1 MMRRLSVAIQLLSLA
16 GAVLA
21 GGNRE
26 FRATW
31 VITWEHISPSLSAEQ
46 NKANVRAI
54 LDRHKAANMNAVL
67 WQCRQS
73 GTAYYNSSFEPW
85 GYYAGYQY
93 PGYDPLAYAV
103 EEAHKRGM
111 ELHAWFNVFQVSSTY
126 PGAPAVVH
134 PEWICRD
141 RDGNPMTSNIAFS
154 PGLEAVRAYT
164 IAVAMEIVRNY
175 DIDGLHLDYVRWN
188 EYSNSKLSKKL
199 AKMAEQQQWLDGM
212 IAPEQV
218 QDLQENAAGRYLYD
232 IEHPYSAGVPA
243 GFASWED
250 WWRWSVTEFVRV
262 LHDSIQAVKP
272 WVRLSPAAL
281 GKYNWS
287 SWQGYG
293 TVYQDAALWF
303 NEGYVEQLTPMHYHW
318 LTPDG
323 FYAMLVG
330 PSESWG
336 PWIQK
341 GISEGRLFTVGPGS
355 YQFAEEKVWYRHPA
369 VVEICRTVPWV
380 DGFQFF
386 SYASWQAYQYW
397 EEAGRTFFARKTK
410 VRPGWSPHGESPD
423 PPTIALT
430 KVDSLHYL
438 ITVTPPA
445 SITAPHRYAIYRSED
460 DVIDP
465 EQDCI
470 VHIHFGTQPYSV
482 LEQFDGR
489 QDFNGSYRYAA
500 TVLDR
505 YWNESAPSSVV
516 QTDAIPSF
524 APVVVATDPAEG
536 DTVPVNVAITLVFSK
551 TMNQAS
557 VQGALTFQPAI
568 EVTRFSWQDGKTL
581 QVVPAR
587 LQFATTYLVTVGA
600 EAQDIN
606 GRRLDGNGDGVEG
619 DPFTLHFTT
628 RAVDDVGPKVAF
640 SYPSFPAGLEPFD
653 VDDVITLVFDELIR
667 PETVTDTTVWLSTGG
682 AAVSIE
688 ALVTAVPDRSLI
700 SIKGWQPLL
709 PDADYI
715 LELRNTVR
723 DTTGNQMA
731 EGFALGFHTAQAH
744 YVETRMI
751 DDFSASGNW
760 EQPSYSGST
769 SGIVVANS
777 TFGISKDVYLP
788 ASATRPVS
796 KRSAFLTYEWMETP
810 PPQGY
815 LLREYLKT
823 GPPRD
828 VVFDTTYT
836 LQVYLYGD
844 ASGNK
849 FRFCLDEGT
858 GTDWPYHE
866 VSDWVTIDWYG
877 WRLVEWRLSDPRSVG
892 TWIGDGVLNGAAY
905 RIDSFQLTRGE
916 SGAIKGRLYFDNLRL
931 VKKSTEPVRV
941 VQEGQE
947 PPRSFMLYPAYPNPF
962 NPTTTIAFDIAAQ
975 GHVRLTVFDVTGR
988 EVTTLIDGPLAPG
1001 RYRAEFD
1008 GTGLPSGA
1016 YFCRLMSEGQAMTR
1030 KMALAR

>member
-1 MMRRLSVAIQLLSLA
+1 MKRVIAVVLL
-16 GAVLA
+16 VLTSRTA
-21 GGNRE
+21 LPGGNRE

-31 VITWEHISPSLSAEQ
+31 VITWEHISPSLTPEQ

-93 PGYDPLAYAV
+93 PGYDPLAYAI

-199 AKMAEQQQWLDGM
+199 AKIAEEQQWLDGQ
-212 IAPEQV
+212 IALEQL
-218 QDLQENAAGRYLYD
+218 QDLEVNAAGRYLYD

-262 LHDSIQAVKP
+262 LHDSIQAAKP

-318 LTPDG
+318 LTPEG
-323 FYAMLVG
+323 FYLMLVG

-341 GISEGRLFTVGPGS
+341 GISAGRLFTVGPGS
-355 YQFAEEKVWYRHPA
+355 YQFAEEKVWYRHPG

-386 SYASWQAYQYW
+386 SYGSWQAYQYW
-397 EEAGRTFFARKTK
+397 SEAGRTFFDRLTK
-410 VRPGWSPHGESPD
+410 VRPGWSASTDVPD
-423 PPTIALT
+423 APTIALT
-430 KVDSLHYL
+430 KLDSLRYQL
-438 ITVTPPA
+438 TVTPPP
-445 SITAPHRYAIYRSED
+445 SVSVPHRYAIYRSED
-460 DVIDP
+460 DVIDLD
-465 EQDCI
+465 QDRI
-470 VHIHFGTQPYSV
+470 VDIHFGTQPFSV
-482 LEQFDGR
+482 LQEFDGT

-505 YWNESAPSSVV
+505 YWNESQPSNVV
-516 QTDAIPSF
+516 ATDPLPSF
-524 APVVVATDPAEG
+524 APVVVATEPAEG
-536 DTVPVNVAITLVFSK
+536 DTVPVNSAVTLVFSK

-557 VQGALTFQPAI
+557 VAGALVFEPAI
-568 EVTRFSWQDGKTL
+568 EIAGLNWQDGKTL
-581 QVVPAR
+581 QIRPVR
-587 LQFATTYLVTVGA
+587 LQFGTSYTVTVGSG
-600 EAQDIN
+600 AQDIN
-606 GRRLDGNGDGVEG
+606 GRHLDGNGDGSEG
-619 DPFTLHFTT
+619 DPFVFHFTT
-628 RAVDDVGPKVAF
+628 RPVDDVGPNVAL
-640 SYPSFPAGLEPFD
+640 SYPGLEPMD
-653 VDDVITLVFDELIR
+653 VDDVITIVFDELIE
-667 PETVTDTTVWLSTGG
+667 PASVTDSTVVLLMGG
-682 AAVSIE
+682 AAVGIE
-688 ALVTAVPDRSLI
+688 ALVSAVPDRSLI
-700 SIKGWQPLL
+700 SVRGWEPLL
-709 PDADYI
+709 PRTDYT
-715 LELRNTVR
+715 LELRNTVQ
-723 DTTGNQMA
+723 DTTGNQM
-731 EGFALGFHTAQAH
+731 EEVFRMDFRTAQAR

-751 DDFSASGNW
+751 DDFSATGNW

-777 TFGISKDVYLP
+777 VFGISKDVYLP
-788 ASATRPVS
+788 ASSTRPVTM
-796 KRSAFLTYEWMETP
+796 RSAFLTYEWMETP

-815 LLREYLKT
+815 LLREYLRT

-866 VSDWVTIDWYG
+866 VSKWVTIDWYG
-877 WRLVEWRLSDPRSVG
+877 WRLVEWRLGHPGSVG
-892 TWIGDGVLNGAAY
+892 SWIGDGVLNGAAY

-931 VKKSTEPVRV
+931 VKKSMEPVQV
-941 VQEGQE
+941 AQQGQAL
-947 PPRSFMLYPAYPNPF
+947 PRSFMLYPAYPNPF
-962 NPTTTIAFDIAAQ
+962 NPVTTIVFDIAVQ
-975 GHVRLTVFDVTGR
+975 GAVRLTVYDLLGR
-988 EVTTLIDGPLAPG
+988 EVVTPVDQTLAPG
-1001 RYRAEFD
+1001 RYRVQLD
-1008 GTGLPSGA
+1008 GTALPSGT
-1016 YFCRLMSEGQAMTR
+1016 YFCRLLSQGQAMT
-1030 KMALAR
+1030 KKVVLAR

>member
-1 MMRRLSVAIQLLSLA
+1 MKRLSALMMSGLLVQ
-16 GAVLA
+16 GALA

-31 VITWEHISPSLSAEQ
+31 VITWEHISSSLTPEQ

-73 GTAYYNSSFEPW
+73 GTAYYNSSYEPW

-93 PGYDPLAYAV
+93 PGYDPLAYAI

-126 PGAPAVVH
+126 PGAPAVLH

-141 RDGNPMTSNIAFS
+141 RDGNPMTSNICFS

-164 IAVAMEIVRNY
+164 IAVAMEIVRKY

-188 EYSNSKLSKKL
+188 EYSNSKLSKRL
-199 AKMAEQQQWLDGM
+199 AKMAEEQQWLDGM
-212 IAPEQV
+212 IPVEQL
-218 QDLQENAAGRYLYD
+218 QDLEENAAGRYLYD
-232 IEHPYSAGVPA
+232 VEHPYSAGVPA
-243 GFASWED
+243 GFSSWED

-318 LTPDG
+318 LTPEG
-323 FYAMLVG
+323 FYSMLVG

-341 GISEGRLFTVGPGS
+341 GIAEGRLFTVGPGS

-386 SYASWQAYQYW
+386 SYGSWQDYQYW
-397 EEAGRTFFARKTK
+397 NEAGQTFFARRSK
-410 VRPGWSPHGESPD
+410 VRNGWSAHAD
-423 PPTIALT
+423 PPEAPSIAIT
-430 KVDSLHYL
+430 KIDSLHYQL
-438 ITVTPPA
+438 TVTPPA
-445 SITAPHRYAIYRSED
+445 SVAVPHRYAIYRSED
-460 DVIDP
+460 DAIDL
-465 EQDCI
+465 EDDRI
-470 VHIHFGTQPYSV
+470 VDIHFGTQPFTV
-482 LEQFDGR
+482 VEAFTGT
-489 QDFNGSYRYAA
+489 QDFNGAYRYAA
-500 TVLDR
+500 TTLDR
-505 YWNESAPSSVV
+505 YWNESAPSNVV
-516 QTDAIPSF
+516 LTEPIPSF
-524 APVVVATDPAEG
+524 APMVVATSPAEG
-536 DTVPVNVAITLVFSK
+536 DTVPVNASICLIFSK
-551 TMNQAS
+551 TMDQAS
-557 VQGALTFQPAI
+557 VVAAVTITPTI
-568 EVTRFSWQDGKTL
+568 EIARLSWQDAKTL
-581 QVVPAR
+581 QIVPGR
-587 LQFATTYLVTVGA
+587 LQFGTQYTVTVAGSA
-600 EAQDIN
+600 ADIN

-619 DPFTLHFTT
+619 DPFELHFIT
-628 RAVDDVGPKVAF
+628 RQVDDVGPRVTF
-640 SYPSFPAGLEPFD
+640 TYPAVPSATPMD
-653 VDDVITLVFDELIR
+653 VDDVITVMFDELVD
-667 PETVTDTTVWLSTGG
+667 PATLTDTTVSVTSSAGT
-682 AAVSIE
+682 AHME
-688 ALVTAVPDRSLI
+688 ALLTTAAERSLI
-700 SIKGWQPLL
+700 SVRGWQPLS
-709 PDADYI
+709 PQTDY
-715 LELRNTVR
+715 TVLVR
-723 DTTGNQMA
+723 STLCDTTGNPI
-731 EGFALGFHTAQAH
+731 EEDFAFDFRTAPAR

-751 DDFSASGNW
+751 DDFSATGNW

-788 ASATRPVS
+788 ASATRPVT
-796 KRSAFLTYEWMETP
+796 KRSALLTYEWMDTP

-815 LLREYLKT
+815 LLREYLRT

-844 ASGNK
+844 NSGNK

-866 VSDWVTIDWYG
+866 VSKWVTIDWYG
-877 WRLVEWRLSDPRSVG
+877 WRLVEWRLSDPSSVG
-892 TWIGDGVLNGAAY
+892 TWIGDGVMNGAVY
-905 RIDSFQLTRGE
+905 RIDSFQFTRGE
-916 SGAIKGRLYFDNLRL
+916 SGAIRGRLFFDHLRL
-931 VKKSTEPVRV
+931 VKKSTEPVA
-941 VQEGQE
+941 VQSSGSDA
-947 PPRSFMLYPAYPNPF
+947 PRTFMLHPVYPNPC
-962 NPTTTIAFDIAAQ
+962 NPVATIPFDIASGGQ
-975 GHVRLTVFDVTGR
+975 IRLIVYDLLGR
-988 EVTTLIDGPLAPG
+988 EVATLLDQPLAPG
-1001 RYRAEFD
+1001 RYRVQFD
-1008 GTGLPSGA
+1008 GSGLPSGT
-1016 YFCRLMSEGQAMTR
+1016 YFCRLVGHGQTMTR
-1030 KMALAR
+1030 KFLLAK

>member
-1 MMRRLSVAIQLLSLA
+1 MKRLCSLLLSMILA
-16 GAVLA
+16 QNLLA

-31 VITWEHISPSLSAEQ
+31 VITWEHISPSLTAEQ

-85 GYYAGYQY
+85 GYYAGYQH
-93 PGYDPLAYAV
+93 PGYDPLAYAI

-126 PGAPAVVH
+126 PGAPAVLH

-164 IAVAMEIVRNY
+164 IAVAMEIVRKY

-199 AKMAEQQQWLDGM
+199 AKMAEQQQLLDGM
-212 IAPEQV
+212 IPLEQL
-218 QDLQENAAGRYLYD
+218 QDLQENAAGRYLFD

-341 GISEGRLFTVGPGS
+341 GIAEGRLFTVGPGS
-355 YQFAEEKVWYRHPA
+355 YQFADEKVWYRHPA

-386 SYASWQAYQYW
+386 SYGSWQAYQYW
-397 EEAGRTFFARKTK
+397 DEAGQTFFERKTK
-410 VRPGWSPHGESPD
+410 VRSGWSPHAD
-423 PPTIALT
+423 PPEAPSIAIRKL
-430 KVDSLHYL
+430 DSLRYEL
-438 ITVTPPA
+438 TVTPPP
-445 SITAPHRYAIYRSED
+445 SLSTPHRYAIYRSED
-460 DVIDP
+460 DVIDL
-465 EQDCI
+465 EQDRI
-470 VHIHFGTQPYSV
+470 VDIHFGTTPYTV
-482 LEQFDGR
+482 VEEFLGT
-489 QDFNGSYRYAA
+489 QDYNGAYRYAA

-505 YWNESAPSSVV
+505 YWNESAPSNVV
-516 QTDAIPSF
+516 VTDPIPSF
-524 APVVVATDPAEG
+524 APVVVATSPAEG
-536 DTVPVNVAITLVFSK
+536 DTVPVNAAISFTFSK
-551 TMNQAS
+551 TMDKSS
-557 VQGALTFQPAI
+557 VEAALSLDPPI
-568 EVTRFSWQDGKTL
+568 EVARSTWLDGKVL
-581 QVVPAR
+581 QVLPAR
-587 LQFATTYLVTVGA
+587 LQFATPYTVTVGA
-600 EAQDIN
+600 SATDIN
-606 GRRLDGNGDGVEG
+606 GRHLDGNGDGVEG
-619 DPFTLHFTT
+619 DPFVLRFTT
-628 RAVDDVGPKVAF
+628 RQIDDVGPRILVTYPAF
-640 SYPSFPAGLEPFD
+640 PVGQPMD
-653 VDDVITLVFDELIR
+653 VDDVITLVFDELIK
-667 PETVTDTTVWLSTGG
+667 PESMTDTTVSVTSAAG
-682 AAVSIE
+682 AANVE
-688 ALVTAVPDRSLI
+688 ALATATADRSLVCVRA
-700 SIKGWQPLL
+700 WEPLT
-709 PDADYI
+709 PDTEYAVHV
-715 LELRNTVR
+715 RNTIQ
-723 DTTGNQMA
+723 DTTGNQM
-731 EGFALGFHTAQAH
+731 EEDFSWGFRTSVAH
-744 YVETRMI
+744 YVESRMI
-751 DDFSASGNW
+751 DDFSAAGNW

-777 TFGISKDVYLP
+777 TFGINSAVYLP

-866 VSDWVTIDWYG
+866 VSNWVTIDWYG
-877 WRLVEWRLSDPRSVG
+877 WRLVEWCLSDPGSVG
-892 TWIGDGVLNGAAY
+892 SWIGDGIMNGKAY

-916 SGAIKGRLYFDNLRL
+916 SGAIKGRLFFDNLRI
-931 VKKSTEPVRV
+931 VKKSTEPLSV
-941 VQEGQE
+941 E
-947 PPRSFMLYPAYPNPF
+947 PNGSGVPLAFMLHPAYPNPF
-962 NPTTTIAFDIAAQ
+962 NPVATIPFDIAST
-975 GHVRLTVFDVTGR
+975 GGVRLVVYDMLGR
-988 EVTTLIDGPLAPG
+988 EVATLVDQTLAPG
-1001 RYRAEFD
+1001 RYRVQFD
-1008 GTGLPSGA
+1008 ARGLPSGT
-1016 YFCRLMSEGQAMTR
+1016 YFCRLVSHGQAMTR
-1030 KMALAR
+1030 KLVLAR